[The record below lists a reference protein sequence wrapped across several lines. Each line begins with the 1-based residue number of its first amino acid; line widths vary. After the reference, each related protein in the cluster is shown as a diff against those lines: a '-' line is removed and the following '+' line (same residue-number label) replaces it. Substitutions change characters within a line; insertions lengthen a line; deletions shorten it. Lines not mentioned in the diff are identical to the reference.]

1 MANAIDPG
9 STAGAKRGNLA
20 WLMAAPPSGAR
31 RQRALAQSSRSLD
44 PVRIESLL
52 ARFEDLHLLVA
63 GDVLL
68 DEYLVGDVD
77 RISPEAPVPVVH
89 VRSESLALGGA
100 GNVVRNVRAL
110 GAGCTFCSC
119 VGNDVEGEAVLDQ
132 LAALGVSAD
141 GVERIEGRPTTRKS
155 RVVARTQ
162 QIVRVDRETLE
173 PVPAAVAR
181 RLVRAAAEWAADVD
195 GAILEDYG
203 KGLFTRATIRKLM
216 QAFAAAN
223 VPVAVDP
230 KGELAPFKGAA
241 LLKPNLRE
249 AEQLAGIRMRE
260 ERDLDRIAGR
270 LRAKIGGGAIAITRG
285 GDGMSLFDDAG
296 ARVDV
301 PTPTQEVFDVQG
313 AGDTTIAAL
322 VLGLRAGGTLREAAV
337 IANAAA
343 GTVVGKVGTAT
354 ATRDEVR
361 DGLAAA
367 IAAAEAVQ

>member
-1 MANAIDPG
+1 M
-9 STAGAKRGNLA
+9 
-20 WLMAAPPSGAR
+20 
-31 RQRALAQSSRSLD
+31 AQSRRRGLN
-44 PVRIESLL
+44 PGRIESLV

-77 RISPEAPVPVVH
+77 RISPEAPVPVVR

-110 GAGCTFCSC
+110 GARCTFCSS
-119 VGNDVEGEAVLDQ
+119 VGTDVEGDHVLG
-132 LAALGVSAD
+132 LLEALGVSAD
-141 GVERIEGRPTTRKS
+141 GVVRVAGRPTTRKS
-155 RVVARTQ
+155 RIVARSQ
-162 QIVRVDRETLE
+162 QIVRVDRETHE
-173 PVPAAVAR
+173 PVPASVAGH
-181 RLVRAAAEWAADVD
+181 LLGVVSSIASEVD

-203 KGLFTRATIRKLM
+203 KGLFTRSTIRKLM
-216 QAFAAAN
+216 QELATAG

-249 AEQLAGIRMRE
+249 AEELTGIRVRE
-260 ERDLDRIAGR
+260 PSDLDRIGAR
-270 LRAKIGGGAIAITRG
+270 LRAKIGGGSIAITRG
-285 GDGMSLFDDAG
+285 GAGISLFDG
-296 ARVDV
+296 EQARIDV
-301 PTPTQEVFDVQG
+301 PTPTREVFDVQG

-343 GTVVGKVGTAT
+343 ATVVGKVGTAT
-354 ATRDEVR
+354 ASADEVMEA
-361 DGLAAA
+361 LASA
-367 IAAAEAVQ
+367 IEAAEAKR